1 MKVSYPTDDVINIDH
16 PFGNSLQNGFF
27 PIGFYHCWHGGVH
40 IEGKGK
46 AIKAIADGK
55 VIAFRY
61 NKEEIKVGT
70 KDGKPI
76 TLSNNFVLMR
86 HDYISGSHTLTFYSL
101 YYHLYFGEETKAE
114 EKPAPPQEEKQKE
127 KKYKAVPAINGG
139 YKLSGIWS
147 IDETVFFPTLTTLN
161 IKEEKED
168 YYVVSGKDIN
178 SIHQT
183 EVHIPKTY
191 GNEKKPTID
200 NGKVKWTNIAYKG
213 QKGILLYYTE
223 GENKIARKAIA
234 INSDITVKK
243 ESDPNWIEILY
254 EGQSC
259 FLKKTELENRK
270 LKEEVVE
277 VFPSTPKKTA
287 PKKNNNFPPF
297 LQNQKLIDEV
307 QTCDIALSA
316 GELIGY
322 VGKQGIYN
330 QPDYYAAHLEVF
342 TPGNYNKVNEKG
354 KIIDRMGM
362 YQFIHNIKND
372 KYIEGAGQKHFFE
385 LKKGTVL
392 KPYLKVSSED
402 YKGVIVTIDNKDP
415 KKKTKDYTLVTPTQ
429 IVEELPENSYI
440 PSIGKRNG
448 KNFHYRD
455 IVTKNRKSF
464 WVRNNYIEE
473 VPRKWEKNKVDYKL
487 KMDTPY
493 LYLTNP
499 DEEKE
504 YRNNEQQKR
513 FCEFKDILSQM
524 VLVDKSKCKEV
535 TYEGKRWLYVKSYYY
550 QQNKIIY
557 NYGWIEHPKEEELFS
572 AHCWNKFGFTR
583 QDAEDHRIY
592 PIEGVNHYS
601 GTSEFIKKMI
611 RLIDE
616 NEDKI
621 IDNKELRAKYNSPG
635 TYHILSKMVC
645 KHQSEWSYS
654 WERIKEDAKAFFK
667 YHYPNYSS
675 SQIQQSL
682 NRTEKVFNATYTFW
696 KELKDKLSGQDKTFF
711 KEGVFWYFEPFA
723 WVTQMMKVFDI
734 YPPWLRIAIEKL
746 KMAKGVDEGQEPL
759 YSFAKKC
766 LEFGGNK
773 AKPNDNKYGQWCG
786 GFVSWCLNAANQKV
800 AEKGFQKLNS
810 QQFIRLAEKGE
821 VFKII
826 KEPVLGCIVVMSN
839 YYYDKPNTLPYSGHI
854 TFLYGIDGDNLVCLG
869 GNQGGRLKFS
879 SYKKEGVSYYGKG
892 YEQRFNCFLMPI
904 DYPESLY
911 DKNIPTITT
920 NEANKKFGLN
930 LKTVKNESTS

>member
-178 SIHQT
+178 SIYQT

-200 NGKVKWTNIAYKG
+200 KDKVKWTNIAYKG

-223 GENKIARKAIA
+223 GESKIARKAIA
-234 INSDITVKK
+234 INSDIIVKD
-243 ESDPNWIEILY
+243 EEDPNWIEILY

-259 FLKKTELENRK
+259 FLKKIELENRK
-270 LKEEVVE
+270 LKEEEVE
-277 VFPSTPKKTA
+277 VLPSTPKKTS

-307 QTCDIALSA
+307 QTCDIAVSA

-354 KIIDRMGM
+354 EIIDRMGM

-372 KYIEGAGQKHFFE
+372 KYIEGAGQKRYFE

-402 YKGVIVTIDNKDP
+402 YKGVIVTINSNT
-415 KKKTKDYTLVTPTQ
+415 KTENYTQVTPTQ
-429 IVEELPENSYI
+429 IIEELPENSYI

-464 WVRNNYIEE
+464 WLRNNYIEK
-473 VPRKWEKNKVDYKL
+473 VSRKWEKNKVDYKL
-487 KMDTPY
+487 KMDTPC

-616 NEDKI
+616 NGDKI

-682 NRTEKVFNATYTFW
+682 DRTEKVFNATYTFW
-696 KELKDKLSGQDKTFF
+696 KELKSKGIFHTDI
-711 KEGVFWYFEPFA
+711 FWYFEPFA
-723 WVTQMMKVFDI
+723 WVTQMKKIFGDGTLCPYCGKKHVSLGENM
-734 YPPWLRIAIEKL
+734 
-746 KMAKGVDEGQEPL
+746 
-759 YSFAKKC
+759 SFTPQ
-766 LEFGGNK
+766 GGNDNCKIHCDEIIDAMQIKSENAVGERLFSGRK
-773 AKPNDNKYGQWCG
+773 AFYQLALENENNTALIFDENNVSVGIKYLNLSLDKGLPVVVGVNHTFEKYKKVNAGINELTTDHFVIIVGRGCDNGNIYYNFWDVGTRHGKTNNYKFYFDKDNHLYCP
-786 GFVSWCLNAANQKV
+786 SD
-800 AEKGFQKLNS
+800 
-810 QQFIRLAEKGE
+810 
-821 VFKII
+821 FK
-826 KEPVLGCIVVMSN
+826 ERR
-839 YYYDKPNTLPYSGHI
+839 THI
-854 TFLYGIDGDNLVCLG
+854 TQIRRNID
-869 GNQGGRLKFS
+869 
-879 SYKKEGVSYYGKG
+879 KKTGK
-892 YEQRFNCFLMPI
+892 Y
-904 DYPESLY
+904 
-911 DKNIPTITT
+911 ITL
-920 NEANKKFGLN
+920 EDLSK
-930 LKTVKNESTS
+930 

>member
-178 SIHQT
+178 SIYQT

-200 NGKVKWTNIAYKG
+200 KDKVKWTNIAYKG

-223 GENKIARKAIA
+223 GESKIARKAIA
-234 INSDITVKK
+234 INSDIIVKD
-243 ESDPNWIEILY
+243 EEDPNWIEILY

-259 FLKKTELENRK
+259 FLKKIELENRK
-270 LKEEVVE
+270 LKEEEVE
-277 VFPSTPKKTA
+277 VLPSTPKKTS

-307 QTCDIALSA
+307 QTCDIAVSA

-354 KIIDRMGM
+354 EIIDRMGM

-385 LKKGTVL
+385 CEEGDTLDPYMKINFFTPMYCKDIEIDILENGNEYVRIQPKENVKEVDRYSMFLPTSFIKDGKHYWIYLIPKEQREKFWIEKTFIEKVKKQHGREVWVL
-392 KPYLKVSSED
+392 KSEIPHVYLS
-402 YKGVIVTIDNKDP
+402 
-415 KKKTKDYTLVTPTQ
+415 
-429 IVEELPENSYI
+429 
-440 PSIGKRNG
+440 
-448 KNFHYRD
+448 
-455 IVTKNRKSF
+455 
-464 WVRNNYIEE
+464 
-473 VPRKWEKNKVDYKL
+473 
-487 KMDTPY
+487 
-493 LYLTNP
+493 NP
-499 DEEKE
+499 EKE
-504 YRNNEQQKR
+504 DKFREDVLQRFPNVEFRNT
-513 FCEFKDILSQM
+513 LSKK
-524 VLVDKSKCKEV
+524 VLVDLRNCKQEVFANKKYIYIKSHYYEKE
-535 TYEGKRWLYVKSYYY
+535 K
-550 QQNKIIY
+550 KIY
-557 NYGWIEHPKEEELFS
+557 GYGWIPYPEQEKLFS
-572 AHCWNKFGFTR
+572 AHCWNKFGFKIFKK
-583 QDAEDHRIY
+583 EDYRVY
-592 PIEGVNHYS
+592 PVKEVNNCEGSSELIKEVLKIT
-601 GTSEFIKKMI
+601 GTDRKNSIQERKLK
-611 RLIDE
+611 
-616 NEDKI
+616 
-621 IDNKELRAKYNSPG
+621 ASYNSPNSYG
-635 TYHILSKMVC
+635 ILSRLVC
-645 KHQSEWSYS
+645 QHQSEWSYD
-654 WERIKEDAKAFFK
+654 WNRIKTDIETILK
-667 YHYPNYSS
+667 YEHPEFSS

-682 NRTEKVFNATYTFW
+682 DDSKKVFNATYTFW
-696 KELKDKLSGQDKTFF
+696 EKLKDKLSGQDKTFF

-723 WVTQMMKVFDI
+723 WVTQMKKIFSKDI
-734 YPPWLRIAIEKL
+734 DLRPLMEFEHQKRKDDCNETCKRIMGKMGVKPEGAGIISKKYPFSENKKPQYECYYQLADENEARTQLIFRDSQIITEANNYLDKALEYGHPILVGVNHTFNYKIGGKNINETTTDHYVVIVGRKNVNGQLRYIFWDVGTPDGASTEWYFIKQDNGTL
-746 KMAKGVDEGQEPL
+746 
-759 YSFAKKC
+759 FAPKTFKK
-766 LEFGGNK
+766 GNK
-773 AKPNDNKYGQWCG
+773 PFLVTQIRRNLD
-786 GFVSWCLNAANQKV
+786 
-800 AEKGFQKLNS
+800 EKGK
-810 QQFIRLAEKGE
+810 
-821 VFKII
+821 VI
-826 KEPVLGCIVVMSN
+826 K
-839 YYYDKPNTLPYSGHI
+839 
-854 TFLYGIDGDNLVCLG
+854 
-869 GNQGGRLKFS
+869 
-879 SYKKEGVSYYGKG
+879 
-892 YEQRFNCFLMPI
+892 
-904 DYPESLY
+904 
-911 DKNIPTITT
+911 
-920 NEANKKFGLN
+920 
-930 LKTVKNESTS
+930 

>member
-277 VFPSTPKKTA
+277 VLPSTPKKTA

-307 QTCDIALSA
+307 QTCDIAVSA

-385 LKKGTVL
+385 CEEGDTLDPYMKINFFTPMYCKDIEIDILENGNEYVRIQPKENVKEVDRYSMFLPTTFIKDGKHYWIYLIPKEQREKFWIEKTFIEKVKKQHGREVWVL
-392 KPYLKVSSED
+392 KSEIPHVYLS
-402 YKGVIVTIDNKDP
+402 
-415 KKKTKDYTLVTPTQ
+415 
-429 IVEELPENSYI
+429 
-440 PSIGKRNG
+440 
-448 KNFHYRD
+448 
-455 IVTKNRKSF
+455 
-464 WVRNNYIEE
+464 
-473 VPRKWEKNKVDYKL
+473 
-487 KMDTPY
+487 
-493 LYLTNP
+493 NP
-499 DEEKE
+499 EKE
-504 YRNNEQQKR
+504 DKFREDVLQRFPNVEFRNT
-513 FCEFKDILSQM
+513 LSKK
-524 VLVDKSKCKEV
+524 VLVDLYDCEQEVFANKKYIYIKSHYYEKE
-535 TYEGKRWLYVKSYYY
+535 K
-550 QQNKIIY
+550 KIY
-557 NYGWIEHPKEEELFS
+557 GYGWIPYPEQEKLFS
-572 AHCWNKFGFTR
+572 AHCWNKFGFKIFKK
-583 QDAEDHRIY
+583 EDYRVY
-592 PIEGVNHYS
+592 PVKEVNNCEGSSELIKEVLKIT
-601 GTSEFIKKMI
+601 GTDRKNSIQERKLK
-611 RLIDE
+611 
-616 NEDKI
+616 
-621 IDNKELRAKYNSPG
+621 ASYNSPNSYG
-635 TYHILSKMVC
+635 ILSRLVC
-645 KHQSEWSYS
+645 QHQSEWSYD
-654 WERIKEDAKAFFK
+654 WNRIKTDIETILK
-667 YHYPNYSS
+667 YEYPEFSS

-682 NRTEKVFNATYTFW
+682 DDSKKVFNATYTFW

-711 KEGVFWYFEPFA
+711 KEGIFWYFEPFA
-723 WVTQMMKVFDI
+723 WVTQMKNVLIPDIDLRGKVEWQTQYDSKWGDRKAQGSACWLTSHDI
-734 YPPWLRIAIEKL
+734 LKNFGLPETSGYQIGAIYLAKEDAAHTKLEYLSENLQEGITYIDSQLEKGNPIL
-746 KMAKGVDEGQEPL
+746 IGVHHTLNYRGKNGKGGINEGTTDHFIVIVGRGYENG
-759 YSFAKKC
+759 KKFYNFY
-766 LEFGGNK
+766 EVGTSDRSSGE
-773 AKPNDNKYGQWCG
+773 NDNNKLYVYENRIEGSPHYNSKKKYI
-786 GFVSWCLNAANQKV
+786 VSQVRKNKEN
-800 AEKGFQKLNS
+800 KL
-810 QQFIRLAEKGE
+810 
-821 VFKII
+821 
-826 KEPVLGCIVVMSN
+826 
-839 YYYDKPNTLPYSGHI
+839 
-854 TFLYGIDGDNLVCLG
+854 
-869 GNQGGRLKFS
+869 
-879 SYKKEGVSYYGKG
+879 
-892 YEQRFNCFLMPI
+892 
-904 DYPESLY
+904 
-911 DKNIPTITT
+911 
-920 NEANKKFGLN
+920 
-930 LKTVKNESTS
+930 